1 MLDSP
6 ALLCLAGETFFGIV
20 KATTADKE
28 SGAVVVLKVL
38 TDFKTLNFLDG
49 KYVREINALGR

>member
-6 ALLCLAGETFFGIV
+6 ALLCLPGETSFGIV

-38 TDFKTLNFLDG
+38 TDFKSLKF
-49 KYVREINALGR
+49 

>member
-38 TDFKTLNFLDG
+38 TDFKTLNF
-49 KYVREINALGR
+49 